1 MTRLNQPFIDVL
13 TKRYIVG
20 NIMCLEIAGVNR
32 KKNSVS
38 FIPEFGI
45 KHGVRSGHK
54 PESGIVV
61 RSKVWLEKDGKL
73 FMGWGRS
80 TLLERIDQLG
90 SISAAARSMKLA
102 YRNAWL
108 WVEAMNRLAPSP
120 LVIKST
126 GGPAGGHARLTEEG
140 RRIIKEYKEKRA
152 SVREII
158 NRKK

>member
-1 MTRLNQPFIDVL
+1 MK
-13 TKRYIVG
+13 KRETEYKKIP
-20 NIMCLEIAGVNR
+20 LFGV
-32 KKNSVS
+32 
-38 FIPEFGI
+38 
-45 KHGVRSGHK
+45 KHGVRSGHQ

-73 FMGWGRS
+73 FMGWGRA

-90 SISAAARSMKLA
+90 SISAAARSMNLA

-108 WVEAMNRLAPSP
+108 WVEAMNRLSPAP
-120 LVIKST
+120 LVEKST
-126 GGPAGGHARLTEEG
+126 GGARGGYARLTESG

-158 NRKK
+158 SR

>member
-1 MTRLNQPFIDVL
+1 MKMNKKKLD
-13 TKRYIVG
+13 
-20 NIMCLEIAGVNR
+20 EI
-32 KKNSVS
+32 K
-38 FIPEFGI
+38 IPEFGI
-45 KHGVRSGHK
+45 KHGTRSGHQ

-61 RSKVWLEKDGKL
+61 KSKVWLEKDGKL
-73 FMGWGRS
+73 LMGWGRA

-120 LVIKST
+120 LVEKST
-126 GGPAGGHARLTEEG
+126 GGRRGGYARLTEEG

-152 SVREII
+152 RVRDITGD
-158 NRKK
+158 NKK

>member
-1 MTRLNQPFIDVL
+1 MS
-13 TKRYIVG
+13 
-20 NIMCLEIAGVNR
+20 
-32 KKNSVS
+32 KKKISES
-38 FIPEFGI
+38 DIPEFGI
-45 KHGVRSGHK
+45 KHATRSGST

-61 RSKVWLEKDGKL
+61 KSKVWLEKDGKL
-73 FMGWGRS
+73 FMGWGRA

-120 LVIKST
+120 LVEKSI
-126 GGPAGGHARLTEEG
+126 GGARGGYTRLTDEG

-152 SVREII
+152 TVREII
-158 NRKK
+158 ERKV